1 MVCLCTKKPFNEE
14 RAIARFTRED
24 RENFECPLRLMAKV
38 IWFIYF
44 FEYKKVHIYTKSP
57 KIIALDNLY
66 TILFV

>member
-1 MVCLCTKKPFNEE
+1 
-14 RAIARFTRED
+14 
-24 RENFECPLRLMAKV
+24 MAKV

-44 FEYKKVHIYTKSP
+44 FEYKIVHIYTKSR